1 MRRLRLGL
9 LLGLLVLVV
18 APGCR
23 TLAGVATFVGAVAIE
38 AALDGDDDD
47 WGDDGCEPER
57 RRDRRAPTPNPRRS
71 ASKPATDPS
80 R

>member
-1 MRRLRLGL
+1 MRSRL
-9 LLGLLVLVV
+9 LLGLLVLSL

-38 AALDGDDDD
+38 AALDGDDD
-47 WGDDGCEPER
+47 GCEQES
-57 RRDRRAPTPNPRRS
+57 RRDRHAATPNPRRS
-71 ASKPATDPS
+71 AADAS

>member
-1 MRRLRLGL
+1 MRRLRLGF
-9 LLGLLVLVV
+9 LLGLSVLAL

-23 TLAGVATFVGAVAIE
+23 TLAGVATFVGTVAIE
-38 AALDGDDDD
+38 AALDGDD
-47 WGDDGCEPER
+47 WGDDSCEPER

-71 ASKPATDPS
+71 ASRPATDPS

>member
-9 LLGLLVLVV
+9 LLGVLVLAL

-23 TLAGVATFVGAVAIE
+23 TLAGVATFVGTVAIE
-38 AALDGDDDD
+38 AALDDADDD
-47 WGDDGCEPER
+47 WDDDGCEPER
-57 RRDRRAPTPNPRRS
+57 RDRRAASPNQRRS
-71 ASKPATDPS
+71 ASRPADPG